1 MTFELIEPESFD
13 FNFFI
18 TLQWPYKRKV
28 KEIITNVNVEY
39 CSSKTTFTRS
49 FKFKGWPFLV
59 KPTKKMF
66 GLRTQSLK
74 DGSKIGNF

>member
-39 CSSKTTFTRS
+39 CSSKTTFTRLAFLGEANKKDVWS
-49 FKFKGWPFLV
+49 QNPEFEGW
-59 KPTKKMF
+59 
-66 GLRTQSLK
+66 Q
-74 DGSKIGNF
+74 